1 MPPLIFIAEKTF
13 TIDKKVNIPSL
24 GIVLNVLVHNHYLAF
39 FFFPVY
45 MVWNKGKRQVM
56 KQSNTIFSFFASL
69 SIKML

>member
-39 FFFPVY
+39 FSF
-45 MVWNKGKRQVM
+45 
-56 KQSNTIFSFFASL
+56 QSTWSGTKENAR
-69 SIKML
+69 